1 MKILQTTQFG
11 DAGTHPGRHIETV
24 RNPLKL
30 ARTVNYNRTIRRV
43 KTCIKIMIA
52 GLFLSGIT
60 AFPLQ
65 TELHLLANLSGAAPE
80 FMHTWIDAVYRG
92 VKASNRAYPFLSY
105 GTDWLAFAHI
115 MLAVLFVGPL
125 RDPVKNIWVIEFG
138 MIACVGILP
147 LAFIMGPIRQIP
159 FFWTLVDCSFGVIG
173 IIPLYI
179 SYINIKKLQQFNRS
193 GL

>member
-65 TELHLLANLSGAAPE
+65 TELHLLANLSGAAPG
-80 FMHTWIDAVYRG
+80 IY
-92 VKASNRAYPFLSY
+92 
-105 GTDWLAFAHI
+105 AH
-115 MLAVLFVGPL
+115 LD
-125 RDPVKNIWVIEFG
+125 R
-138 MIACVGILP
+138 CC
-147 LAFIMGPIRQIP
+147 IP
-159 FFWTLVDCSFGVIG
+159 GC
-173 IIPLYI
+173 
-179 SYINIKKLQQFNRS
+179 
-193 GL
+193 